1 METEDINVIW
11 LNQFQS
17 KQNTDSNPTGTKWQW
32 LLTEEVWWIS
42 GGSWC
47 QLKVCSYLLNFH
59 QIIYNLKW
67 NIDIALLIFKSNE
80 W

>member
-32 LLTEEVWWIS
+32 LLTEECCEFQEADGV
-42 GGSWC
+42 
-47 QLKVCSYLLNFH
+47 N
-59 QIIYNLKW
+59 
-67 NIDIALLIFKSNE
+67 
-80 W
+80 